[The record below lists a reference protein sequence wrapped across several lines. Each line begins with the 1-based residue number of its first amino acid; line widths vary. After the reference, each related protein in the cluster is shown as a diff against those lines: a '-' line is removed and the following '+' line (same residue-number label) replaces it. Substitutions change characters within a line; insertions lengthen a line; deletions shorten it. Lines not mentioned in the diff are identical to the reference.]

1 MIKPIKGQSVSLLQ
15 STDVEFNEKNEA
27 CTFDNETYCQ
37 NIYKNQFTQ
46 FQVQLTP
53 TTGIDLT
60 TNGNFANTIN
70 SWDLVGDIVGVHSTL
85 FGGSASLLSDTNG
98 RLRQTIN
105 GLTIG
110 AYYCIE
116 TTIRD
121 FNRLNPSL
129 ISNAVLFVDAIGS
142 VGNNSLFYNGNS
154 NISIR
159 DAKIKVWFTAS
170 ATTHNISVFLA
181 NSSVVVEYVTMYEL
195 SRPQAQLTECDGGAI
210 LDASVLLYKDKGI
223 ITVNWDNPAVIVDN
237 CYKICVTQIG
247 NESPNLLI
255 DFNAFGDN
263 FGFIIFDNNRVP
275 MG

>member
-1 MIKPIKGQSVSLLQ
+1 MIKPIKGQSVSLLT

-60 TNGNFANTIN
+60 TNGNFANNIN
-70 SWDLVGDIVGVHSTL
+70 SWTLVGDIIGVHSL
-85 FGGSASLLSDTNG
+85 LYGGSASLIADTSG
-98 RLRQTIN
+98 SLRQTIN

-110 AYYCIE
+110 SHYYVE
-116 TTIRD
+116 TTVRD
-121 FNRLNPSL
+121 FNRVNPSL
-129 ISNAVLFVDAIGS
+129 ICNASLFVDAIGL
-142 VGNNSLFYNGNS
+142 VGDGILFYNS
-154 NISIR
+154 TANISIR
-159 DAKIKVWFTAS
+159 DMKIKVWFTAT
-170 ATTHNISVFLA
+170 ATTHNISVLLT
-181 NSSVVVEYVTMYEL
+181 NSSVVVEYVKMYEL
-195 SRPQAQLTECDGGAI
+195 SRPQAQLTECDGGAV
-210 LDASVLLYKDKGI
+210 LDASVLLYKDKAI

-237 CYKICVTQIG
+237 CYRICVTQIG